1 MLENIINCLIF
12 VIYAI
17 NLFLMKH
24 LLNTDYDLVK
34 KDLKMNPI
42 SAGMDGELWKL
53 FRSGDR
59 MAFNTIFEKNVRI
72 LYAYG
77 RNFTSDKEFISD
89 CIQDIF
95 IELWIRREMVTAK
108 VNSVKYYLIK
118 AVRRR
123 ILRRL
128 SEEKRLKG
136 QPISENYCEA
146 MEFNIEYSL
155 IEEQLVEDRSHQLK
169 ASVANLSKGQQ
180 EAIYLRFYED
190 MTYEEVASVMKTNV
204 KSVYNL
210 IGRSILSLR
219 KFFKAHPISH

>member
-1 MLENIINCLIF
+1 
-12 VIYAI
+12 
-17 NLFLMKH
+17 MKH
-24 LLNTDYDLVK
+24 LNTDHDLIMRGLMV
-34 KDLKMNPI
+34 MNPI
-42 SAGMDGELWKL
+42 SGQMDGELWNL

-59 MAFNTIFEKNVRI
+59 EAFNTIFEQNVRI

-77 RNFTSDKEFISD
+77 RNFTSDKELISD

-146 MEFNIEYSL
+146 MEFNIEFSL
-155 IEEQLVEDRSHQLK
+155 IEDQLVAERSRQLK

-180 EAIYLRFYED
+180 EAIYLKFYEN